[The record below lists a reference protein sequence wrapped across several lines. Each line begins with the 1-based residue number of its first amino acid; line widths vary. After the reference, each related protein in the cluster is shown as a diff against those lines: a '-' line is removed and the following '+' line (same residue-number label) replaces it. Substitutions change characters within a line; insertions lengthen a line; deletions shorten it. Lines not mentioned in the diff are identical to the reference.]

1 MSNFDLV
8 LKLLL
13 QLATILCACRVVS
26 FLGRRYL
33 GQTDV
38 VCEMIAGVFLGPSL
52 FGILAP
58 DLQQWLFPKMPLL
71 LENGSKIPHPSMS
84 ILFAMSQVGLV
95 IYMFLIGLE
104 FNTDLIK
111 NRLRSASLVSSMGIL
126 APFVLGAIAAV
137 FLYPNGGL
145 FTPGIKPWTAALYLG
160 ASMSITAFPMLARM
174 LYERGI
180 AQTRMGTLALAA
192 GSIDDAIAW
201 CLLAI
206 VLASVKSSAN
216 IAFLAIGGGLAYALV
231 MVVVAKPKLK
241 IFARW
246 TQRDGEVTRQT
257 LLFVLV
263 ALMLCAW
270 FTDFIGIYAVFGA
283 FILGTVMPRGTF
295 AQQVHAQ
302 TEVLTTSLLLPIFF
316 VFSGLNTQIGL
327 VNTPQLWL
335 ITALIVVIAILGKG
349 IACMLAARA
358 AGENWRDSA
367 TIGSLMNARGLMEL
381 IILNI
386 GLEQKVI
393 TPTLFTIMVI
403 MAIVTTLMTSPL
415 VAVLLNGDR
424 AAEYESKKPRQM
436 SKV

>member
-1 MSNFDLV
+1 
-8 LKLLL
+8 
-13 QLATILCACRVVS
+13 
-26 FLGRRYL
+26 
-33 GQTDV
+33 
-38 VCEMIAGVFLGPSL
+38 MIAGVLLGPSL

-58 DLQQWLFPKMPLL
+58 DIQQWLFPKLPFL
-71 LENGSKIPHPSMS
+71 LENGTKIPHPSMS
-84 ILFAMSQVGLV
+84 ILFAMSQIGLV

-111 NRLRSASLVSSMGIL
+111 NRLRSASLVSGMGIL
-126 APFVLGAIAAV
+126 APFVLGAMAAL
-137 FLYPNGGL
+137 FIYQNDGL
-145 FTPGIKPWTAALYLG
+145 FAPGVHSWTAALYLG

-174 LYERGI
+174 LHERGI
-180 AQTRMGTLALAA
+180 AKTRMGTLALAA
-192 GSIDDAIAW
+192 GSMDDAIAW

-206 VLASVKSSAN
+206 VLATVKSSSD
-216 IAFLAIGGGLAYALV
+216 IAFLAIGGGLFYALF
-231 MVVVAKPKLK
+231 MVFIAKPKLRV
-241 IFARW
+241 FARW

-263 ALMLCAW
+263 TLMLCAW

-283 FILGTVMPRGTF
+283 FILGTVMPRGIF
-295 AQQVHAQ
+295 AQQVHTQ
-302 TEVLTTSLLLPIFF
+302 TEALTTALFLPIFF

-335 ITALIVVIAILGKG
+335 VTALIVLIAVLGKG
-349 IACMLAARA
+349 IACMLAARV
-358 AGENWRDSA
+358 AGEKWRDAA

-386 GLEQKVI
+386 GLEQGVI

-403 MAIVTTLMTSPL
+403 MAIITTLMTSPL
-415 VAVLLNGDR
+415 VALLLKD
-424 AAEYESKKPRQM
+424 SRQEGQETEKYHLI